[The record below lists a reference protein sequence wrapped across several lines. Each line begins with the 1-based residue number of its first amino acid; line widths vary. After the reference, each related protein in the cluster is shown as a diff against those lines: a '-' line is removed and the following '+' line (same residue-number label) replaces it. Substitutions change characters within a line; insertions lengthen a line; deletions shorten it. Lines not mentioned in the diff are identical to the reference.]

1 MLSTADMDSLTA
13 RFRAVDLVHLA
24 MLGLLVAASLFVWN
38 DAMHAGWL
46 LGLNAV
52 LFAAVAGLAAGPF
65 TRLDPP
71 KAALARLAVS
81 YFLVAALFNELAALV
96 PALNPLRYDGQLRG
110 FDADILLF
118 DPAHSLAFLHH
129 PLLSDFFAAG
139 YFSFYVL
146 PFAFFAVLYRQGLV
160 EPLAAANAAIVTGF
174 YVSFLGNALVPAAS
188 PFRTPGLFEAELA
201 GLWLHEPLHYLVA
214 QYEAHELSAFP
225 SGHILV
231 AAIIVLLAARWC
243 PRQAPV
249 FLLWGLWL
257 LLGTLY
263 LGYHYLVDALAALA
277 LAPLCAWS
285 GTRLSLRLDW
295 ARGTA

>member
-1 MLSTADMDSLTA
+1 MLGTTDTDSVSA
-13 RFRAVDLVHLA
+13 RFRAVDVVHLA

-38 DAMHAGWL
+38 DTVHAGWL

-65 TRLDPP
+65 ARLDPP
-71 KAALARLAVS
+71 QAALARLAVS

-96 PALNPLRYDGQLRG
+96 PALTPLRYDGQLRG
-110 FDADILLF
+110 FDTDILLF

-146 PFAFFAVLYRQGLV
+146 PFAFFAVLYRQGL
-160 EPLAAANAAIVTGF
+160 A
-174 YVSFLGNALVPAAS
+174 
-188 PFRTPGLFEAELA
+188 RTPGFFDADLA

-214 QYEAHELSAFP
+214 QYEAHQLSAFP

-243 PRQAPV
+243 RRHAPL